1 MNRVSHKF
9 TFLPSRDKKLMQMSL
24 WILNAV
30 WDILKSSKDFLTQKI
45 FLCVCAS
52 IFIVWYKFTAPWS
65 TGVKPREEQRE
76 TNKSLNIQCGV
87 DWLKD

>member
-30 WDILKSSKDFLTQKI
+30 WVMLKSSTDFLTQKI
-45 FLCVCAS
+45 FLCAS
-52 IFIVWYKFTAPWS
+52 MFIVWYKFTAPLS
-65 TGVKPREEQRE
+65 TGVKPREEQGE
-76 TNKSLNIQCGV
+76 INKSLSIQCGV